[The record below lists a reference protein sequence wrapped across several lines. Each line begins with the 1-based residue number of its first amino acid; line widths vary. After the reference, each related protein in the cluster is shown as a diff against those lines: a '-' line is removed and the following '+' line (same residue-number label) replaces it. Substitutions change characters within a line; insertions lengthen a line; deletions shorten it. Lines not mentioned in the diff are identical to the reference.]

1 MEQSYILSFIKTVEI
16 STREKNRLE
25 IHGPAVC
32 QELVVEDISPGLRRT
47 FSVLLSTGATEN
59 ELAGLVREADGAA
72 ALPVFYYYLLLFA
85 ERRMLCYGLSSNGRN
100 IATLCPISEFFEFS
114 PAPPAAHSAYT
125 LSRFAY
131 LHRERVD
138 MVLESPLAHGRIVL
152 NGWEAAAIIAEL
164 REPQTVASLCSR
176 LPDLP
181 AGMVSLFLEML
192 VGAGFTSETSSG
204 RDGFAGNDALPQW
217 EFHDLLFHARSRL
230 GRHANDYG
238 GTYRFYPRI
247 KPPPAIKRIA
257 AEDAIALYR
266 PDIDSLTEEDFP
278 FTLVLEE
285 RQSSR
290 EYADKPITG
299 RQTGEFLFRSAR
311 VKQVMH
317 REYQD
322 LTDRPYPG
330 AGAVYELEIYLN
342 IGVCDGIDPGL
353 YHYCPHGHL
362 LERICGRTRDVDYL
376 LKEGRSAAGINQL
389 PQILITIAA
398 RFQRMSWK
406 YESMAYSAIL
416 KNVGSLYQTM
426 YLVATAMDLAPC
438 ALGGGN
444 SDVFARAA
452 GLDYYTE
459 TSVGEFLIG
468 SKRLG

>member
-1 MEQSYILSFIKTVEI
+1 MELAYILSFAKTVEVE
-16 STREKNRLE
+16 TPEEHRLL
-25 IHGPAVC
+25 IRGPAVC
-32 QELVVEDISPGLRRT
+32 RELVVKELTPGLRRA
-47 FSVLLSTGATEN
+47 FSVLLSNGATEN

-72 ALPVFYYYLLLFA
+72 ALAKFYYCLLLFA
-85 ERRMLCYGLSSNGRN
+85 ERRMLCYGLSRNGRN
-100 IATLCPISEFFEFS
+100 FAILCPVSEFFEFS
-114 PAPPAAHSAYT
+114 PVPPAAHSAYT

-131 LHRERVD
+131 LHREGRD
-138 MVLESPLAHGRIVL
+138 MVLESPLAHGKIVL
-152 NGWEAAAIIAEL
+152 NGWEAAAVIARL
-164 REPQTVASLCSR
+164 GEPQTVASLCSG

-181 AGMVSLFLEML
+181 AGVVSLFLEML
-192 VGAGFTSETSSG
+192 VGAGFASKTESG
-204 RDGFAGNDALPQW
+204 RDGLAENDALTQW

-230 GRHANDYG
+230 GRHANSYG
-238 GTYRFYPRI
+238 GTYRFYSRI
-247 KPPPAIKRIA
+247 KPLPAVKRIA
-257 AEDAIALYR
+257 AEDTIALYR
-266 PDIDSLTEEDFP
+266 PDIDSLTREDFP

-285 RQSSR
+285 RRSIR

-311 VKQVMH
+311 VKESLR

-330 AGAVYELEIYLN
+330 AGAVYELEFYLSV
-342 IGVCDGIDPGL
+342 GVCDGIDPGL

-362 LERICGRTRDVDYL
+362 LERICGRTQAVNYL
-376 LKEGRSAAGINQL
+376 LKEARSAAGLDEL

-416 KNVGSLYQTM
+416 KNVGALYQTM

-452 GLDYYTE
+452 ELDYYTE

-468 SKRLG
+468 SKRI